1 MNNQNRNHQ
10 KRQNEKNRAHVSSF
24 NVERIALSGELP
36 ATLFSQI
43 AEDAA
48 KNVAECDERGRP
60 GKTASRPTQL
70 RKFYDEICMWDSKCQ
85 ADKSR
90 FDEYLPFIL
99 MLKAKV
105 AYAKG
110 RGHVNQKYVDILN
123 HCLSELES
131 NPGPE
136 TGPET
141 LHNLKFFMEAFTGFY
156 KVYGP
161 KN

>member
-1 MNNQNRNHQ
+1 MNNQNRTH
-10 KRQNEKNRAHVSSF
+10 ASSF
-24 NVERIALSGELP
+24 NADRIALSGKLP
-36 ATLFSQI
+36 VKLFSQI

-48 KNVAECDERGRP
+48 KNVAEWDGNKS

-85 ADKSR
+85 ADQGR
-90 FDEYLPFIL
+90 FGEYLPFIL

-105 AYAKG
+105 AYATG
-110 RGHVNQKYVDILN
+110 RGHVNQAYVAILN

-131 NPGPE
+131 NR
-136 TGPET
+136 GPET